1 MRMRPGQSCG
11 KTNWGFTLIELLVV
25 IAIISA
31 LIGLL
36 LPAVQKV
43 REAAARIQCANNLK
57 QHALACHLY
66 EETRT
71 VFPPGGMV
79 LPNGPGWGNLDWQSN
94 KGTWLVYTL
103 PYMEQGNVYSEIP
116 NLDVP
121 HFDSI
126 GAAENAGVL
135 PFTYRMLRC
144 PSDGAVPEWFTSNYV
159 GSMGPECL
167 DLKCDTAP
175 FAQYCNEPTW
185 GYTTSADDGTT
196 DNPAWVRGMFARDGA
211 RITLASVTDGT
222 SNTLLLGET
231 LPSQNIHMLV
241 YPWYSVYGTQII
253 STIIPINYPID
264 EKDFSWCGSQS
275 AGSLHSMT
283 NNNVAWGFKS
293 RHPAGANFAFVD
305 GSVHFIQQTIDHKTY
320 QLLGCRNDGQIVEV
334 P

>member
-1 MRMRPGQSCG
+1 MRPGQSGG

-66 EETRT
+66 EETRSA
-71 VFPPGGMV
+71 FPPGGMV

-103 PYMEQGNVYSEIP
+103 PYMEQGNVYNEIP
-116 NLDVP
+116 NLEVP

-175 FAQYCNEPTW
+175 FAQYCNEPAW

-305 GSVHFIQQTIDHKTY
+305 GSVRFIQQTIDHKTY